1 MQRFVFLQVLSF
13 LSDSMIGDVN
23 LFFNDQNDI
32 NHAEL
37 EVMIAESS
45 QRQKGK
51 GKTAVCLM
59 IRYGIE
65 VLHVTSFSAKIKT
78 SNTVSQRLFENLGFI
93 LVRQILP
100 GYFDSIRVRIS
111 KSLKQMHGTLKTKS
125 SLTYAKLGMAIMS
138 F

>member
-1 MQRFVFLQVLSF
+1 M
-13 LSDSMIGDVN
+13 
-23 LFFNDQNDI
+23 
-32 NHAEL
+32 
-37 EVMIAESS
+37 
-45 QRQKGK
+45 
-51 GKTAVCLM
+51 
-59 IRYGIE
+59 
-65 VLHVTSFSAKIKT
+65 TSFSAKIKT